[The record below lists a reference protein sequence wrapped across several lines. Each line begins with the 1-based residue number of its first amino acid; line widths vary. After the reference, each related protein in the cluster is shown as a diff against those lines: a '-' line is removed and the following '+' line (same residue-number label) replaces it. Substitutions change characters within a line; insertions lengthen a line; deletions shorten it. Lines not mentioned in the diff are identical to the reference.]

1 MGNVSLKVLEKSLNF
16 LFKKGERTLYCYWDT
31 FLEIWFQRDL
41 DFNIS
46 VDFSGELCNYQSTAN
61 YRMR

>member
-16 LFKKGERTLYCYWDT
+16 LFKKGEQTLYCYWDT